1 MCDVNGM
8 CDVFDVNWV
17 CDVCDVDW
25 VCDVKGVCDVCD
37 RFEGRRCKCANY
49 RRRLSLKC

>member
-1 MCDVNGM
+1 MCDVCDVCDVKGVCDVCDVNGM
-8 CDVFDVNWV
+8 CD
-17 CDVCDVDW
+17 
-25 VCDVKGVCDVCD
+25 VCDVCD